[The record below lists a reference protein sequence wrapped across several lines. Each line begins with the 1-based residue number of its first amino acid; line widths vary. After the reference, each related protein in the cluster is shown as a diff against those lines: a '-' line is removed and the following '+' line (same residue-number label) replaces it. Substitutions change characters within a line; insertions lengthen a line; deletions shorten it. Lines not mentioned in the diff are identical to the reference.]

1 MHNIGSEYDSHTRV
15 SYKDNPG
22 FFGQIQQS
30 FGATLIGILLVV
42 ISFPVIYWN
51 EVRVMTQCF
60 HLHIVPWYSSVRN
73 GFVQLLSVEWLHVS
87 S

>member
-15 SYKDNPG
+15 SYRDNPG

-30 FGATLIGILLVV
+30 FGATLIGILLAI

-51 EVRVMTQCF
+51 EVRAMTPSDFTWILFINFFF
-60 HLHIVPWYSSVRN
+60 HLCVRME
-73 GFVQLLSVEWLHVS
+73 LCKS
-87 S
+87 